1 MQISRV
7 LWRKP
12 TEMRRSLR
20 QPFDKPMKTP
30 IAPLCWTGLVSAFL
44 VPHLSAQT
52 TYSWR
57 AEATDGTWQLADNW
71 WDGVQTATPGGS
83 EILSF
88 DNDAQPVMTNDLAA
102 TTRHRILFNSTL
114 AVSRSIAG
122 TTQNLFATAA
132 ANPPLVR
139 NSSTVLHSLN
149 FPILLDPTD
158 LTVDADAGPLGL
170 GGVISGSGGLLKTGA
185 NVLTLG
191 AANDFTGKTVVT
203 GGTVSIDADNR
214 LGAAPGVAVA
224 DQLSLDNGTL
234 RITGAASVTL
244 NANRGIALGA
254 AGGTLDNASMGQGL
268 NANFNQIVSGNGP
281 LALRAN
287 GNTSDTGGGVGGN
300 LTLGSSA
307 NTFTGDVTIHSGVVN
322 FAGDGSF
329 GAAANDIVLAGGGLV
344 ATGARTLPATR
355 DLVLSGGGDR
365 IFRAYGGVTFTING
379 AITGSG
385 NVRHTDGGTLQLN
398 GNNSFTGN
406 LIPAGGPGRIIA
418 LGGVNT
424 YSGITHLVN
433 GSTLRLDVDN
443 ALPDTTAVLLYGGTV
458 FNVNG
463 RTDTVR
469 GVYVGGASDT
479 NTTVNL
485 GASGSTGTLTIANNS
500 MPGGSPTNIGGN
512 FFGKIAGFG
521 NVEYNHA
528 TSDTANW
535 DWQSLT
541 NDFTGNVVIT
551 RGRLRTTLNGGIGS
565 FGNAANDLVF
575 NGDIVTT
582 LGNGQG
588 KASLQGA
595 SSGALSLGIDRS
607 IVLNSGKEGT
617 IYVWSGNTYTIDGQV
632 TGGGNLRKEDG
643 GVLVLTNTTN
653 NYSGQTRIAQGT
665 LRLTVAGVLPDAS
678 AVEIAGGNLDLNATT
693 ESVDSLFGTGG
704 AVNGGGTLTVLTS
717 GSADYAGAIQNGTTL
732 RMSGTGTQTLSGT
745 GDNANGWARIDSG
758 TLVMAKASSL
768 TVHAVGRT
776 NDVGLIIAG
785 GTARLAGTG
794 NDQIY
799 FDVHVNQT
807 GGVFDFNG
815 TNEGFRALT
824 GTGGIIRNDL
834 AATTSIMTVGENSQA
849 ADSYTYAGSLADGSG
864 TMALEKVGAGTQVLS
879 GTSTH
884 SGPTTVTAGRL
895 LINGSITASP
905 VGVAAGGTLG
915 GSGAVGTAV
924 TVAYPGVI
932 APGSNVG
939 TLTLASCVLDGV
951 LEIELDGATNDRLD
965 VTGTLDIGSA
975 DVSFKTPGAGAT
987 QQAYIIA
994 SYGTL
999 VGTEFFTEIDL
1010 PAGYAIDY
1018 DYQSNKQIAI
1028 VSSGTPFSTW
1038 ATAKGLTAGNNQ
1050 PGDDPD
1056 KDGVTNLAEF
1066 AFDDEPL
1073 SGATSG
1079 KIVAKIETISGSP
1092 YLTLTLPVRDGAV
1105 FSGPGDLVS
1114 APVAGVTY
1122 TIQGSTDLADF
1133 ASMNLVQVTP
1143 ALGAGLPALTAG
1155 WSYRTF
1161 RTPDPTGSLARQF
1174 IRALAE

>member
-1 MQISRV
+1 
-7 LWRKP
+7 
-12 TEMRRSLR
+12 MR
-20 QPFDKPMKTP
+20 PP

-88 DNDAQPVMTNDLAA
+88 DNDAQPVMTNDLTA

-114 AVSRSIAG
+114 TVSRSIAG

-170 GGVISGSGGLLKTGA
+170 GGVISGSGGILKTGA

-191 AANDFTGKTVVT
+191 GANDFTGKTVVT
-203 GGTVSIDADNR
+203 GGAVSIDADNR
-214 LGAAPGVAVA
+214 LGAAPGAAVA
-224 DQLSLDNGTL
+224 DQLGLDNGTL
-234 RITGAASVTL
+234 RITGGASVTL
-244 NANRGIALGA
+244 NANRGITLGA
-254 AGGTLDNASMGQGL
+254 AGGTLDNTSLAQGL
-268 NANFNQIVSGNGP
+268 NANVNQVIAGNGP

-287 GNTSDTGGGVGGN
+287 GNTSDNGGGAGGN

-329 GAAANDIVLAGGGLV
+329 GAETNDLILAGGGLV

-355 DLVLSGGGDR
+355 DIVLSGGGDR
-365 IFRAYGGVTFTING
+365 IFRVYGGQTFTING

-463 RTDTVR
+463 RTDTIR
-469 GVYVGGASDT
+469 GVYVGSTGDI

-500 MPGGSPTNIGGN
+500 MPGGSPTNIGAN
-512 FFGKIAGFG
+512 FFGRFAGFG

-528 TSDTANW
+528 ASDTANW

-595 SSGALSLGIDRS
+595 SSGALSLGVDRS

-617 IYVWSGNTYTIDGQV
+617 MYVWSGNTYTINGQV

-643 GVLVLTNTTN
+643 GVLLLSNTTN
-653 NYSGQTRIAQGT
+653 DYTGQTRIAQGT
-665 LRLTVAGVLPDAS
+665 LRLGVAGVLPDAS
-678 AVEIAGGNLDLNATT
+678 AVEIAGGNLDLNLLP
-693 ESVDSLFGTGG
+693 ESVASLFGTGG

-717 GSADYAGAIQNGTTL
+717 GSADYSGVIQNATTL

-745 GDNANGWARIDSG
+745 ADNGNGWAQVDSG
-758 TLVMAKASSL
+758 TLVLAKAS
-768 TVHAVGRT
+768 TAAVHAVGRT
-776 NDVGLIIAG
+776 NAVGLTITG

-807 GGVFDFNG
+807 GGVFDLNG

-824 GTGGIIRNDL
+824 GNGGVVRNDQIF
-834 AATTSIMTVGENSQA
+834 TTSTLTLGENSTL
-849 ADSYTYAGSLADGSG
+849 ADSYTYSGVVGSG
-864 TMALEKVGAGTQVLS
+864 IGNLNLVKVGAGTQILS
-879 GTSTH
+879 GTHTYGGSTAV
-884 SGPTTVTAGRL
+884 SGGRL
-895 LINGSITASP
+895 LLDGVLTDTVVT
-905 VGVAAGGTLG
+905 VGPAGTFG
-915 GSGAVGTAV
+915 GSGSVATTLAVSYPG
-924 TVAYPGVI
+924 TVAPGL
-932 APGSNVG
+932 NVG
-939 TLTLASCVLDGV
+939 TLTVVGCDLDGI
-951 LEIELDGATNDRLD
+951 LEIEINGATCDRLT
-965 VTGTLDIGSA
+965 VTGELDISTA
-975 DVSFKTPGAGAT
+975 DVVFKTPGAGAT
-987 QQAYIIA
+987 EPVYIIA

-999 VGTEFFTEIDL
+999 VGTEFVNEIDL
-1010 PAGYAIDY
+1010 PAGYAIDF
-1018 DYQSNKQIAI
+1018 DYQNNKQIAL
-1028 VSSGTPFSTW
+1028 VSTGTPFETW
-1038 ATAKGLTAGNNQ
+1038 AGDKGLDETNDG

-1056 KDGVTNLAEF
+1056 KDGITNLAEF

-1073 SGATSG
+1073 SGAASG

-1133 ASMNLVQVTP
+1133 TSMNLVEVTP
-1143 ALGAGLPALTAG
+1143 ALGAGLPSLTAG

>member
-1 MQISRV
+1 MKLPTTSR
-7 LWRKP
+7 
-12 TEMRRSLR
+12 
-20 QPFDKPMKTP
+20 
-30 IAPLCWTGLVSAFL
+30 CWTGLFSAL
-44 VPHLSAQT
+44 VISQAAGQT
-52 TYSWR
+52 TYFWR
-57 AEATDGTWQLADNW
+57 AEATSGSWELADNW

-88 DNDAQPVMTNDLAA
+88 DNDVQPSMTNDLTA
-102 TTRHRILFNSTL
+102 TTRHRILFASGLT
-114 AVSRSIAG
+114 VSRTIGG

-132 ANPPLVR
+132 SNPPLVR
-139 NSSTVLHSLN
+139 NSSAVLHSLN

-158 LTVDADAGPLGL
+158 LSVDADAGPLAL
-170 GGVISGSGGLLKTGA
+170 GGVISGTGGILKTGA

-191 AANDFTGKTVVT
+191 GANTFSGKSSVS

-214 LGAAPGVAVA
+214 LGAAPGGAVA
-224 DQLSLDNGTL
+224 DQLTLDNGTL
-234 RITGAASVTL
+234 RITGGGSVTL
-244 NANRGIALGA
+244 STNRGITLGA
-254 AGGTLDNASMGQGL
+254 SGGTLDNSSMGNGL
-268 NANFNQIVSGNGP
+268 NANFNQVISGNGP

-300 LTLGSSA
+300 LTLGSNA
-307 NTFTGDVTIHSGVVN
+307 NTFTGDVTIQSGVVN

-329 GAAANDIVLAGGGLV
+329 GDVANDIILAGGGLV

-365 IFRAYGGVTFTING
+365 IFRVYGGQTFTING

-385 NVRHTDGGTLQLN
+385 TVRHTDGGTLQLN

-406 LIPAGGPGRIIA
+406 LIPAGGAGRIIA

-424 YSGITHLVN
+424 FTGFTHLVN

-443 ALPDTTAVLLYGGTV
+443 ALPDTTGVLLWGGTV

-463 RTDTVR
+463 RTDTIR
-469 GVYVGGASDT
+469 GVFVGSAPDT

-485 GASGSTGTLTIANNS
+485 GGAGSTGTLTIANNS
-500 MPGGSPTNIGGN
+500 MAAGSPTNIGANFYGKFTGIGN
-512 FFGKIAGFG
+512 I
-521 NVEYNHA
+521 EYKHE

-535 DWQSLT
+535 DWQNLT
-541 NDFTGNVVIT
+541 NDFTGNIVIT
-551 RGRLRTTLNGGIGS
+551 RGRLRSVLNGGIGS

-575 NGDIVTT
+575 NGDIVPT
-582 LGNGQG
+582 LANGLG

-595 SSGALSLGIDRS
+595 SSGALNLGIDRS

-617 IYVWSGNTYTIDGQV
+617 MYVWSGNTYTLNGQV

-643 GVLVLTNTTN
+643 GVLLLNNTTN
-653 NYSGQTRIAQGT
+653 NYTGQTRIAQGT
-665 LRLTVAGVLPDAS
+665 LRIGTAGVIPDAS

-693 ESVDSLFGTGG
+693 ESVDSLFGSGG
-704 AVNGGGTLTVLTS
+704 AVNGGGTLEVLTS

-732 RMSGTGTQTLSGT
+732 RMSGTGTQTLSGA
-745 GDNANGWARIDSG
+745 GDNANGWARVDSG
-758 TLVMAKASSL
+758 TLVLAKASST

-776 NDVGLIIAG
+776 NDVGLTIAG

-799 FDVHVNQT
+799 FEVHVNQT

-834 AATTSIMTVGENSQA
+834 AATTSTLTVGENSQA
-849 ADSYTYAGSLADGSG
+849 ANSYTYAGSLADGNG

-884 SGPTTVTAGRL
+884 SGPTTVTTGRL
-895 LINGSITASP
+895 LVNGSITASP

-915 GSGAVGTAV
+915 GSGSVGTAV
-924 TVAYPGVI
+924 TVAYPGVV
-932 APGSNVG
+932 APGSDVG
-939 TLTLASCVLDGV
+939 TLTLASCDLDGV
-951 LEIELDGATNDRLD
+951 LEIELDGATHDRLD

-975 DVSFKTPGAGAT
+975 DIAIKTPGAGAT
-987 QQAYIIA
+987 APVYIIA

-1010 PAGYAIDY
+1010 PAGYSIDY
-1018 DYQSNKQIAI
+1018 DYQDNKQIAL
-1028 VSSGTPFSTW
+1028 VFSATPFSTW
-1038 ATAKGLTAGNNQ
+1038 AGAKGLTNGNNQ

-1056 KDGVTNLAEF
+1056 GDGVTNLSEF

-1073 SGATSG
+1073 SGAASG
-1079 KIVAKIETISGSP
+1079 KILAKIETVSGSP

-1114 APVAGVTY
+1114 AAVDGVTY
-1122 TIQGSTDLADF
+1122 KIQGSTGLADF
-1133 ASMNLVQVTP
+1133 TAMDVVEVVP
-1143 ALGAGLPALTAG
+1143 AITAGLPAPLSTG

-1161 RTPDPTGSLARQF
+1161 RTPDPTGSAARQF
-1174 IRALAE
+1174 LRAVAE